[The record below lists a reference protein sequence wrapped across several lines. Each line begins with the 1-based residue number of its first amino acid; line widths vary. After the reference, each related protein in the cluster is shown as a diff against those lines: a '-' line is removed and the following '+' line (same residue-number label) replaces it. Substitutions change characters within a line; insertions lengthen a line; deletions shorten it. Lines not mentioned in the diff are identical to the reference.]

1 MVLKRQVDNLFTG
14 NMASEQP
21 TLANFHLFEGDF
33 AVVGVNEF
41 RKEWR
46 QIAKGNMRH
55 NTFLEGMLLKSVE
68 ARPLFPYI
76 DYAVL
81 DCPDQPVDL
90 NNYFPNYEI
99 VGGQRRVIE
108 PVKTSN
114 GIRADPYC
122 QVDCVGR
129 HGIADLPKRPMNT
142 STTYF
147 FSAFQTEGNLSTL
160 ERTWRSWSGADY
172 LLWKCPD
179 ELKLNRITLY
189 KKVHQDTK
197 FTFLVLCECS
207 EGLSHIHKAKD
218 FLERLKERR
227 CGYVSLYRVDRFY

>member
-1 MVLKRQVDNLFTG
+1 M
-14 NMASEQP
+14 SS
-21 TLANFHLFEGDF
+21 TLH
-33 AVVGVNEF
+33 
-41 RKEWR
+41 
-46 QIAKGNMRH
+46 
-55 NTFLEGMLLKSVE
+55 
-68 ARPLFPYI
+68 
-76 DYAVL
+76 
-81 DCPDQPVDL
+81 
-90 NNYFPNYEI
+90 NYFVTDFPPVSYRVFISISKEI
-99 VGGQRRVIE
+99 INILLYLLITKLTFYLFVF
-108 PVKTSN
+108 T
-114 GIRADPYC
+114 DPYY

-129 HGIADLPKRPMNT
+129 EGIADLPKRPMNS

-147 FSAFQTEGNLSTL
+147 LSAFQTEGNLSTL

-189 KKVHQDTK
+189 KKIHPETK
-197 FTFLVLCECS
+197 FTFLVICECS